1 MTVNK
6 HCDFINYLLYPLM
19 GTFAE
24 TAIDYR
30 LSFADQGKLTS
41 VFCFCLQQSKRKLPF
56 SVSSVSVNICI
67 YIYIYIYM
75 ENGTGEIGNVRL
87 FD

>member
-6 HCDFINYLLYPLM
+6 HCDFINYVLYPLM

-41 VFCFCLQQSKRKLPF
+41 VFCFCLQQSNGNCRFLLVLFPYIY
-56 SVSSVSVNICI
+56 VSICI
-67 YIYIYIYM
+67 HIDGKR
-75 ENGTGEIGNVRL
+75 N
-87 FD
+87 